1 MTESTEKDPGKE
13 RERLEERAGRV
24 RARLFDDVDELN
36 ARAEAVSERV
46 EAIKTTVKEHPV
58 IVAGVATAAVVLV
71 GLIFSARR
79 KRHRRELRRDALLG
93 AAARLL
99 GPTYV
104 VEPPERRSGMISDS
118 MKQAGVALLGAVGRE
133 LGRRAL
139 TTLAAHAGD
148 TDHAEGRA
156 PA

>member
-1 MTESTEKDPGKE
+1 MTESTEKNHEKE
-13 RERLEERAGRV
+13 RERLEQRAGRV
-24 RARLFDDVDELN
+24 RAKLLDDIDELN
-36 ARAEAVSERV
+36 ARAEGVAERL
-46 EAIKTTVKEHPV
+46 EAIKATVKEHPV
-58 IVAGVATAAVVLV
+58 AVAGFATAAVVVV
-71 GLIFSARR
+71 GLVFSARR
-79 KRHRRELRRDALLG
+79 KRHRRELRRDAFLG

-118 MKQAGVALLGAVGRE
+118 MKQAGVALLGALGRE

-148 TDHAEGRA
+148 AFHAEERA
-156 PA
+156 PG

>member
-1 MTESTEKDPGKE
+1 MTESTEKDPGKQ

-24 RARLFDDVDELN
+24 RAKLIDDVDELN
-36 ARAEAVSERV
+36 ARAEGVAERL
-46 EAIKTTVKEHPV
+46 EAIKATVKNHPV
-58 IVAGVATAAVVLV
+58 AVAGVATGALVALGLVL
-71 GLIFSARR
+71 SARR

-118 MKQAGVALLGAVGRE
+118 MKQAGVALLGAIGRE

-148 TDHAEGRA
+148 GYHAEARA
-156 PA
+156 PG

>member
-1 MTESTEKDPGKE
+1 MTESTEKDPGKQ

-24 RARLFDDVDELN
+24 RAKLLDDVDELN
-36 ARAEAVSERV
+36 ARAEGVAERL
-46 EAIKTTVKEHPV
+46 EAIKATVKNHPV
-58 IVAGVATAAVVLV
+58 AVAGVATGALVALGLVL
-71 GLIFSARR
+71 SARR

-118 MKQAGVALLGAVGRE
+118 MKQAGVALLGAIGRE

-139 TTLAAHAGD
+139 TTLAAQAGD
-148 TDHAEGRA
+148 GYHAQARA
-156 PA
+156 PG